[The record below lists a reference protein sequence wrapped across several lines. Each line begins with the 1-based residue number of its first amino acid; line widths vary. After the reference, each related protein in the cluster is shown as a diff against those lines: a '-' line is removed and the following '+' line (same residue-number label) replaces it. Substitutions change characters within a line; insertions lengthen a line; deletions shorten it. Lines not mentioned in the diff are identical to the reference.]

1 MAPSAA
7 AEKKKKKKEE
17 DEWEAGFR
25 EICGKFKLVVLVL
38 AFLSLVSLL
47 NFMSRW
53 PMTPGVKKREKAI
66 MPRKVAY
73 ARIAVT
79 VSPLSALYFDEFYE
93 PHAATFGLR
102 DRNISYCTK
111 TLRRQGF
118 SVCIP
123 WDGVLRIRSM

>member
-7 AEKKKKKKEE
+7 AEKKKEE

-25 EICGKFKLVVLVL
+25 KICGKFKLVVLVL

-53 PMTPGVKKREKAI
+53 LITPGVKKREKAI
-66 MPRKVAY
+66 MPRKAAY
-73 ARIAVT
+73 ARIAVA

-102 DRNISYCTK
+102 DRNI
-111 TLRRQGF
+111 
-118 SVCIP
+118 
-123 WDGVLRIRSM
+123 